1 MNYKTLVLSGGAYH
15 GFRIL
20 GALMYMYNI
29 CDMTCISRYKG
40 TSVGCMINCMLILQY
55 TPAQVVEAIVK
66 CKLMEGLEKTTTAS
80 LFALWQKGYVH
91 AFEKTIDPFMTDI
104 LIEHFD
110 KIPTLL
116 EFHVKTGKHFE
127 CVTYNMTHD
136 RTYTIDHVSH
146 PDLSVLIAIRM
157 SASVPIYFNQMIH
170 QGELFTDGGV
180 VENFPLYPSDD
191 VDDTLGIY
199 IQPVHNSAACDTLLG
214 YVHQV
219 AMVAYRERLAQKVAS
234 IHNASCINIPTTTK
248 GFEFINAVKT
258 ILDNISDGYSAAGD
272 PKNRNF
278 LLV

>member
-1 MNYKTLVLSGGAYH
+1 
-15 GFRIL
+15 
-20 GALMYMYNI
+20 
-29 CDMTCISRYKG
+29 
-40 TSVGCMINCMLILQY
+40 
-55 TPAQVVEAIVK
+55 
-66 CKLMEGLEKTTTAS
+66 
-80 LFALWQKGYVH
+80 
-91 AFEKTIDPFMTDI
+91 
-104 LIEHFD
+104 
-110 KIPTLL
+110 
-116 EFHVKTGKHFE
+116 
-127 CVTYNMTHD
+127 
-136 RTYTIDHVSH
+136 
-146 PDLSVLIAIRM
+146 M

-170 QGELFTDGGV
+170 HGELFTDGGV